1 MAAFATPA
9 PPVIAVESLEH
20 PLEIEEVFILNV
32 LGETGDHLVSG
43 RAIKLIGRKLIAQ
56 VSEWLQPGAGIRI
69 DCDDAF
75 MLGEVL
81 GGWREE
87 DAIFAALDLQQ
98 GVTRLAEWAAP
109 REESWGEP
117 RRLELHLRRSA

>member
-9 PPVIAVESLEH
+9 PTVIAVESLER

-43 RAIKLIGRKLIAQ
+43 RAMKLIGRRLIAQ
-56 VSEWLQPGAGIRI
+56 VSEWLQPGSGIRI

-81 GGWREE
+81 GSWREE

-98 GVTRLAEWAAP
+98 GVTRLAEWAA
-109 REESWGEP
+109 
-117 RRLELHLRRSA
+117 RRAIANR